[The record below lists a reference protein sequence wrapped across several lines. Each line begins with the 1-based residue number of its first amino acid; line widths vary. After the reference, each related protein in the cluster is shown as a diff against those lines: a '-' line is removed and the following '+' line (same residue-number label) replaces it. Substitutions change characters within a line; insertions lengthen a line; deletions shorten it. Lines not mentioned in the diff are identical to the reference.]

1 MSDRAIQKV
10 CVRLFTKSCNH
21 LVTVIPDIT
30 LLRSSKIPCLK
41 WEYFCKS
48 LFKRKFKNSYDRN
61 SQTRYYFLNF
71 KNYKVGEEEY
81 GQVAK
86 KIDWLLE
93 FGKKKGYDYDQ
104 ILDSKPGETLA
115 TEILTFCR
123 AEMSST
129 SFAKQLK
136 NNLDETLV
144 KNISSIESGHE
155 LNI

>member
-1 MSDRAIQKV
+1 M
-10 CVRLFTKSCNH
+10 
-21 LVTVIPDIT
+21 
-30 LLRSSKIPCLK
+30 
-41 WEYFCKS
+41 
-48 LFKRKFKNSYDRN
+48 
-61 SQTRYYFLNF
+61 
-71 KNYKVGEEEY
+71 
-81 GQVAK
+81 
-86 KIDWLLE
+86 LE